1 MGKTTDDILAKIGCK
16 NTKSR
21 KAVIEVLENAE
32 NPLSAE
38 DIFLCI
44 KNRVRPSICPLFTE
58 P

>member
-1 MGKTTDDILAKIGCK
+1 MPWEKQRMIYWLNGCK

-38 DIFLCI
+38 DIFYA
-44 KNRVRPSICPLFTE
+44 
-58 P
+58 